1 MQSQVKI
8 SLRFYHVITNSNSS
22 ITMNSCTSQNMPEDT
37 KSCTQNALII
47 VFCYYLCTLS
57 DFLSHRRVHVC
68 NNREKKIF
76 FKDSNFN
83 SSICN
88 ISTCNSCCRTLLLR
102 TDIITSL
109 DYVREELTNQSYSCF
124 PVVNWEDCV
133 DYVNFCII
141 LAPYYF

>member
-1 MQSQVKI
+1 MHIVEYARGYEVLYI
-8 SLRFYHVITNSNSS
+8 ERPDHWFLLLFMYIIRF
-22 ITMNSCTSQNMPEDT
+22 
-37 KSCTQNALII
+37 
-47 VFCYYLCTLS
+47 
-57 DFLSHRRVHVC
+57 FLSHRRVHVC